1 MKKHKEKKKNKL
13 MRPKSLPAFTPLVV
27 SLGGGSALSL
37 KPNPFSLPDL
47 EN

>member
-1 MKKHKEKKKNKL
+1 MK
-13 MRPKSLPAFTPLVV
+13 PKSLPVFTPLVV
-27 SLGGGSALSL
+27 SLGGDTTLNL